1 MQATLDR
8 WCRRCL
14 IAGAVTAVL
23 AAAGCGGSSGSGA
36 ASAPSSPAAH
46 APSGAA
52 AHAPSGSGSGQQV
65 TIMGNNSLRF
75 GPMTVHVHTGKV
87 RITLKDMGAYPHNLV
102 IPKLK
107 VTSATVTGD
116 PGGTQISFTVNFAR
130 PGRYAFHC
138 QYHASEGMVGVF
150 VVS

>member
-1 MQATLDR
+1 M
-8 WCRRCL
+8 
-14 IAGAVTAVL
+14 AGVVTVAL
-23 AAAGCGGSSGSGA
+23 AAAGCGGSSGSGSGA
-36 ASAPSSPAAH
+36 TSAPSSPAAH

-87 RITLKDMGAYPHNLV
+87 RITFKDMGAYPHNIV